1 MFSFLLRILK
11 KNTTWNAEM
20 FIICKPMKMVHLSA
34 FECLIS
40 EMRGKAKLKLILF
53 DSYIL
58 LNYRKVMQGK
68 A

>member
-1 MFSFLLRILK
+1 MLKFSYLQTSGDGR
-11 KNTTWNAEM
+11 
-20 FIICKPMKMVHLSA
+20 HSA

-40 EMRGKAKLKLILF
+40 EMRRKTKLKLILF

-58 LNYRKVMQGK
+58 VNYRKMTKGK

>member
-1 MFSFLLRILK
+1 M
-11 KNTTWNAEM
+11 EM
-20 FIICKPMKMVHLSA
+20 VYLSE

-58 LNYRKVMQGK
+58 LNYKKVTRGN

>member
-1 MFSFLLRILK
+1 MFSFKEEQHIK
-11 KNTTWNAEM
+11 CWN
-20 FIICKPMKMVHLSA
+20 FHICKPMEMVYLSE

-58 LNYRKVMQGK
+58 LNYKKVTRGN
-68 A
+68 AW